1 MNTSE
6 IVNTITKTTT
16 TTSITTAATTISTR
30 LATRR
35 TTRRT
40 TKRATR
46 RTTKKAT
53 RPAIT
58 TPKAIMVHIP
68 VNAKLVQKGVTVA
81 GGHGEGSATNQ
92 LYWPRGFCVDDD
104 QTLAIAD
111 TWNQRITQWTK
122 DGTTNGQV
130 VAGGKGRGNGLNQL
144 NIPTDVLIDKKTDN
158 LIICDQGNRRV
169 VRWSRRTGTT
179 EGKIL
184 IDSIDCDGLAMDEQ
198 RYLYVSDYVQH
209 EVRRYQLGEKNYTL
223 VAGGN
228 GLGEGLNQL
237 Y

>member
-1 MNTSE
+1 MFYSVLLLLVLSFLSR
-6 IVNTITKTTT
+6 VNNRHADAYDVFIRDQYANNRFHNS
-16 TTSITTAATTISTR
+16 SIEDGEVQQSYHRI
-30 LATRR
+30 RR
-35 TTRRT
+35 S
-40 TKRATR
+40 A
-46 RTTKKAT
+46 
-53 RPAIT
+53 
-58 TPKAIMVHIP
+58 VHIP